1 MSPCNAARAPARTE
15 SLRACHSIR
24 TRSRINLRCTQSLPQ
39 CNATSNIACACNGC
53 SNGTCMI
60 DTTRVRAEPW
70 RWNGHNHYITI
81 TPRNQAAI
89 KQLLTKRSTKR
100 LSH

>member
-1 MSPCNAARAPARTE
+1 MTPCNAACAPARTE

-24 TRSRINLRCTQSLPQ
+24 TCSSIYLRCTKSLPQ
-39 CNATSNIACACNGC
+39 RNATSNIARACNGR

-60 DTTRVRAEPW
+60 NATRVRAEPW

-89 KQLLTKRSTKR
+89 K
-100 LSH
+100 